1 MTKKGIKFK
10 LLCIL
15 GILGVVALLGWFLL
29 TKENIE
35 IIKSVFIQDMTTEEI
50 QERLSDLGIRGY
62 ATISILSMMA
72 VVFTFVPS
80 EPIQVIS
87 GLAFGFFPGLAAC
100 LMGILVGNTII
111 YVMYLIFGD
120 KLNAYFDKE
129 LDLNLNKMSNS
140 RLITFVILLLYIL
153 PVVPYGMIC
162 FFAATMRLK
171 FSKYTWIT
179 LLGAIPS
186 EAMGVILGH
195 TAMASS

>member
-1 MTKKGIKFK
+1 MTKKGIGFKF
-10 LLCIL
+10 LCIL
-15 GILGVVALLGWFLL
+15 GILGIIALLGWFLL

-35 IIKSVFIQDMTTEEI
+35 IIKSVFKQDMTTEEI

-62 ATISILSMMA
+62 ATISILSCMA

-87 GLAFGFFPGLAAC
+87 GLAFGFVPGLIAC
-100 LMGILVGNTII
+100 LAGVFVGNTII

-140 RLITFVILLLYIL
+140 RLITFVILLLYVL
-153 PVVPYGMIC
+153 QR
-162 FFAATMRLK
+162 RLSG
-171 FSKYTWIT
+171 FS
-179 LLGAIPS
+179 
-186 EAMGVILGH
+186 
-195 TAMASS
+195 